1 MHPSNLST
9 WQKLRNDPL
18 FLNRLKI
25 REAMIDAIRVFFK
38 QQGFTEVMTPQLVRS
53 PGTEPFL
60 EVFTTTLKVDNFP
73 DHRAFLLTSPEYA
86 LKKLIAGGLGSC
98 FEICKS
104 FRNGEGLS
112 SSHNHEFTILEWY
125 HVNGDYTDVM
135 ADFELMVKAI
145 AVKLVESAKIQ
156 HTVMFEGE
164 KISLAYQAKKYNL
177 SAPWERLSVAEAFQK
192 YAQVNEADIHDE
204 TKLVAKVRSEGLT
217 SSSVVTWEEAFHL
230 LMLNRVE
237 PHLGN
242 EGPTILYDYP
252 TPLAA
257 LAKKKATDSR
267 YAERFE
273 VYLAG
278 LELGN
283 AFSELLD
290 ADEQERRFHAE
301 LALRSK
307 LGKTEYQMDEDY
319 LTALRFGLPPTGGIA
334 VGIDRLAMLFTNTT
348 QIQDVIAFPIS
359 EIFGVQ

>member
-104 FRNGEGLS
+104 FRNGEGIS
-112 SSHNHEFTILEWY
+112 STHNHEFTILEWY
-125 HVNGDYTDVM
+125 HVNGDYNDVM
-135 ADFELMVKAI
+135 TDFELMIQAI
-145 AVKLVESAKIQ
+145 ALKLMESLSIQ
-156 HTVMFEGE
+156 HDVSIAGE
-164 KISLAYQAKKYNL
+164 KIFLNYQNKLYDL
-177 SAPWERLSVAEAFQK
+177 SGPWERVSVAEAFK
-192 YAQVNEADIHDE
+192 IHAQVSESDLHDE
-204 TKLVAKVRSEGLT
+204 IKLVEIAQSQGLSE
-217 SSSVVTWEEAFHL
+217 SSILTWEEAFHL
-230 LMLNRVE
+230 LMLNKIE
-237 PHLGN
+237 PQLGV
-242 EGPTILYDYP
+242 GKPTILFDYP
-252 TPLAA
+252 SPLAS
-257 LAKKKATDSR
+257 LAKPKTSDLR
-267 YAERFE
+267 YVERFE

-290 ADEQERRFHAE
+290 ADEQARRFHSE
-301 LALRSK
+301 LALRK
-307 LGKTEYQMDEDY
+307 QLGKIEYQLDDDY
-319 LTALRFGLPPTGGIA
+319 LTALRSGLPPTGGIA
-334 VGIDRLAMLFTNTT
+334 VGVDRLAMLFADATN
-348 QIQDVIAFPIS
+348 IQEVITFPI
-359 EIFGVQ
+359 EELFGVQ